1 MANVR
6 ICLVVLVIAAVL
18 FAASGCNESEDIEYK
33 YEVGAE
39 CEVVL
44 RAEFLEGLDRFV
56 TPTHTSSS
64 INGSKDSVR
73 GKLIKITDDWIIV
86 SLADIKVKLTERGQT
101 TYGKAGEKQRYEY
114 WVPRSNMLYMK
125 VWKD

>member
-44 RAEFLEGLDRFV
+44 RPDFLEGLDRFV
-56 TPTHTSSS
+56 TPRHTSSS
-64 INGSKDSVR
+64 INGSKDSVH

-86 SLADIKVKLTERGQT
+86 SLADIKVTETKSGVK

-114 WVPRSNMLYMK
+114 WVPRGNVLYMRM
-125 VWKD
+125 WKD

>member
-1 MANVR
+1 MPNLR
-6 ICLVVLVIAAVL
+6 IYFVVVGIVVLL
-18 FAASGCNESEDIEYK
+18 FVGAGCDESQEVSYQ

-44 RAEFLEGLDRFV
+44 RPEFLAGWDRLV
-56 TPTHTSSS
+56 TPKHTGSS
-64 INGSKDSVR
+64 ISGSKDSVR

-86 SLADIKVKLTERGQT
+86 SLADIKVTETKSGVK

-114 WVPRSNMLYMK
+114 WVPRGNVLYMR

>member
-18 FAASGCNESEDIEYK
+18 FAASGCNESGDIGYK

-44 RAEFLEGLDRFV
+44 RPEFLAGWDRLV
-56 TPTHTSSS
+56 TPKHTSSTLS
-64 INGSKDSVR
+64 GSKDSVR

-86 SLADIKVKLTERGQT
+86 SLAGIKVTETKSGVK

-114 WVPRSNMLYMK
+114 WVPRGNVLYMR

>member
-18 FAASGCNESEDIEYK
+18 FAASGCDESEDIDYK
-33 YEVGAE
+33 YKAGAE

-44 RAEFLEGLDRFV
+44 RPDFLEGLDRFV
-56 TPTHTSSS
+56 TPKHTSSN
-64 INGSKDSVR
+64 INGSKDSVH

-86 SLADIKVKLTERGQT
+86 SLADIKVKITESGQT

-114 WVPRSNMLYMK
+114 WVPRSNVLYMK
-125 VWKD
+125 LWKD